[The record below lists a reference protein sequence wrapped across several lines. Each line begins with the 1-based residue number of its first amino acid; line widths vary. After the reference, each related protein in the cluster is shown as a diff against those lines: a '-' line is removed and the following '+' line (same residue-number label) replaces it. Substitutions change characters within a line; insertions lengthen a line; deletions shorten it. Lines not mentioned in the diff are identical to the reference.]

1 MMSTP
6 KRKQSTTVDEPLRPS
21 QAETKARSNGQ
32 ASRVVDIVPHK
43 TADEPHCST
52 MTKET
57 ARERTAGRSRPAIW
71 QRWWG
76 RLAIIWGIWTFIGLV
91 FTLQFYFAAY
101 RSSRPMP
108 FLDAAYMQMVWA
120 YVFALATPLVLW
132 AVTRMPI
139 ERENWV
145 RNALL
150 HIPISIVLSVVLT
163 ALGHVLIWL
172 RWYWPQGKPLTFE
185 GLARFVINNFTEA
198 IGIYMLIALTG
209 YAFSYYRRFREGQVK
224 TLQLEAQL
232 SQAQLHALKM
242 QLHPHFL
249 FNTLHSISALLNKD
263 ADAARKMITRLGD
276 FLRLTLENSGAQEVT
291 LRQEME
297 FLSCYLEIERIR
309 FQDRLVTHLDV
320 AQQTLDAKVPNLIL
334 QPIVENAIRHGI
346 APRSTQGLIE
356 IEAKQ
361 RNGRLRIQVRDNGPG
376 LSAHRTSENVFKKGL
391 GLANTETR
399 LEQLYGSAQSF
410 QLSNNPEGGLV
421 VTLEIPFHRDG
432 ALNPSEIP

>member
-1 MMSTP
+1 MGRHSFSMI
-6 KRKQSTTVDEPLRPS
+6 E
-21 QAETKARSNGQ
+21 ETGQELISN
-32 ASRVVDIVPHK
+32 
-43 TADEPHCST
+43 
-52 MTKET
+52 
-57 ARERTAGRSRPAIW
+57 RSRGPVW
-71 QRWWG
+71 QRRWV

-91 FTLQFYFAAY
+91 FTLQFYFASY
-101 RSSRPMP
+101 RSARPVP
-108 FLDAAYMQMVWA
+108 FIDALYMQMIWA
-120 YVFALATPLVLW
+120 YLFALATPLVLW
-132 AVTRMPI
+132 IVTRLPL
-139 ERENWV
+139 ERDNWV
-145 RNALL
+145 RSALL
-150 HIPISIVLSVVLT
+150 HLPISVVLGVLLT
-163 ALGHVLIWL
+163 APGRILIWL
-172 RWYWPQGKPLTFE
+172 RWDWPIGKPLTFE
-185 GLARFVINNFTEA
+185 GVTRFVIGNFSEA
-198 IGIYMLIALTG
+198 IGIYLLIALTG
-209 YAFSYYRRFREGQVK
+209 YAFSYYRRFREGQVR

-232 SQAQLHALKM
+232 SQAQLQALKM

-263 ADAARKMITRLGD
+263 AEAARKMITRLGD
-276 FLRLTLENSGAQEVT
+276 FLRLTLENSGSQEVT

-309 FQDRLVTHLDV
+309 FQDRLVTHMDV

-361 RNGRLRIQVRDNGPG
+361 RNGTLRIQVRDNGPG

-399 LEQLYGSAQSF
+399 LEQLYGPAHSF
-410 QLSNNPEGGLV
+410 SLSNNPDGGLI

-432 ALNPSEIP
+432 VAPSQSEIA

>member
-1 MMSTP
+1 MNEETDQILS
-6 KRKQSTTVDEPLRPS
+6 EP
-21 QAETKARSNGQ
+21 T
-32 ASRVVDIVPHK
+32 RVPL
-43 TADEPHCST
+43 
-52 MTKET
+52 
-57 ARERTAGRSRPAIW
+57 W
-71 QRWWG
+71 QRRWA

-91 FTLQFYFAAY
+91 FTLQIYLASY
-101 RSSRPMP
+101 RSQHPMP
-108 FLDAAYMQMVWA
+108 LADAAYVQMIWA
-120 YVFALATPLVLW
+120 YLFALATPLVLW
-132 AVTRMPI
+132 MVSRIPL
-139 ERENWV
+139 ERENW
-145 RNALL
+145 RKALL
-150 HIPISIVLSVVLT
+150 HIPISIVLGCLLT

-172 RWYWPQGKPLTFE
+172 RWYWPQGKPLTFVS
-185 GLARFVINNFTEA
+185 LSNFVINNFTEA

-209 YAFSYYRRFREGQVK
+209 YASSYYRRFREGQVK

-232 SQAQLHALKM
+232 SQAQLVALKM

-276 FLRLTLENSGAQEVT
+276 FLRLTLENSGSQEVT

-309 FQDRLVTHLDV
+309 FQDRLVTHVDV

-376 LSAHRTSENVFKKGL
+376 LSAHRTSENTFKKGL
-391 GLANTETR
+391 GLSNTETR
-399 LEQLYGSAQSF
+399 LEQLYGPAHSF
-410 QLSNNPEGGLV
+410 NLSNNPDGGLI
-421 VTLEIPFHRDG
+421 VTLEIPFHLDG
-432 ALNPSEIP
+432 VAPNQSEIA